1 MRVGGQGRRM
11 RRVVLA
17 ARSLAAGC
25 KCGVEVVGGAVLPLP
40 GRDEPRDG
48 VVGYPDG
55 AAPSL
60 DLHLEQDV
68 VVNGRDPFLQGA
80 VVGEPLAGLR
90 QQGMRYLVQ
99 RCVGTRDGLPAVL
112 AQASQ
117 RGPGALGHR

>member
-1 MRVGGQGRRM
+1 M

-25 KCGVEVVGGAVLPLP
+25 KCGVEVVWGAVLPLP

-55 AAPSL
+55 AAPPP

-68 VVNGRDPFLQGA
+68 VVNGHDPFLRGA

-99 RCVGTRDGLPAVL
+99 RCIGTRDGRRYLSARTRQHRR
-112 AQASQ
+112 AQDPQKA
-117 RGPGALGHR
+117 GP